1 MDTRIDPGIRYQAKN
16 CALEILDCLEEDD
29 RFTNQRRTRIC
40 QIWSEAFH
48 QKLFVHILAPPLMMT
63 EDPSLENFTPE
74 AQNYLQKADRKI
86 ETFAEKISPW
96 DRDQGDII
104 AVYRG
109 REKTLIENH
118 RIWVLAKKEDNL
130 FKNTFRDWFRE
141 D

>member
-1 MDTRIDPGIRYQAKN
+1 
-16 CALEILDCLEEDD
+16 
-29 RFTNQRRTRIC
+29 
-40 QIWSEAFH
+40 
-48 QKLFVHILAPPLMMT
+48 MMT